1 MADKIVESNL
11 DWQTLL
17 TFADSIKNQAF
28 KNSTIPNLLDALNW
42 IQTAEIGPF
51 KEELDSNISKE
62 VDGQKTT
69 AEHITEALNIIFNE
83 AEENRDRIGFDRI
96 NK

>member
-1 MADKIVESNL
+1 MADKIVESDL

-51 KEELDSNISKE
+51 KEELDSNIAKE
-62 VDGQKTT
+62 VDG
-69 AEHITEALNIIFNE
+69 
-83 AEENRDRIGFDRI
+83 
-96 NK
+96 